1 MPLCGISSDPRLQ
14 STSQMGM
21 ISPLH
26 PLHSHQLLYRDI
38 YSLWNENIEV
48 AEMLVKYN
56 CISTQTTCVCVC
68 ACVRACEDA
77 NSKLVDVV
85 TVADEDHVGSNLLQI
100 SKLRFGQKANLLFRL

>member
-1 MPLCGISSDPRLQ
+1 MCLYVELAEDPRLQ

-56 CISTQTTCVCVC
+56 CISTQTTCVCAC
-68 ACVRACEDA
+68 ACVRV
-77 NSKLVDVV
+77 KMP
-85 TVADEDHVGSNLLQI
+85 TQNLLMLI
-100 SKLRFGQKANLLFRL
+100 RKCVRT